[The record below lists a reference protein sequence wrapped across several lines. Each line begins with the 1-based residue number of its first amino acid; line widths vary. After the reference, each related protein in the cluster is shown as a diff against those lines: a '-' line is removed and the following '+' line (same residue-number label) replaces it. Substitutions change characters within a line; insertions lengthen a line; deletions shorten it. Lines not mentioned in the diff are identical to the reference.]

1 MKKRIIL
8 TGCIILVTALASTAV
23 FTAKNKTIIFNESSK
38 QEVDLDVAKTK
49 KPHKLNTKK
58 LTKDLSKNSLEKEVV
73 LDVAWGDKDEQFI
86 LSKYQEAPDLDV
98 QWDTPSSFAVHKNGD
113 IYVADSVDHK
123 IKVFSKNK
131 LKEVI
136 PFEES
141 INQSYFVMSDISV
154 DDEGNIYG
162 VVTNANEVVKIGKSK
177 KVEKAFENVSFE
189 RPLSIKYL
197 SSGNFMV
204 EDNID
209 SENATRVR
217 KFNKNGVA
225 YFDKSL
231 ANYIN
236 MGLYQYEDVNGNIVD
251 ISEIGHKNFQVTIK
265 EKNAK
270 SVQGIVNLDSVEESP
285 EMYRG
290 ISLLGVD
297 KKGMV
302 YFYLIEEPNN
312 PKEEIPIWKQRKEY
326 VMRVDP
332 KTDKSETMQLENRDL
347 SLGLATG
354 YSYGLDTKLGSDG
367 SIYQLQMNS
376 ESYKIYKYKFD

>member
-1 MKKRIIL
+1 MKKKIIL
-8 TGCIILVTALASTAV
+8 TGCVILVTALASTAV

-38 QEVDLDVAKTK
+38 QEVDLEVAKTK
-49 KPHKLNTKK
+49 KPHKLNTKQ

-86 LSKYQEAPDLDV
+86 LSKYQESPNLDV
-98 QWDTPSSFAVHKNGD
+98 RWGTPSSFAVHKNGD
-113 IYVADSVDHK
+113 IYVADSINHK

-141 INQSYFVMSDISV
+141 INQSYFVMNDISV

-197 SSGNFMV
+197 SSGNLMV

-209 SENATRVR
+209 SQNATRVR
-217 KFNKNGVA
+217 KFNKSGVA
-225 YFDKSL
+225 YFDTSL

-251 ISEIGHKNFQVTIK
+251 ISDIGHKNFQVTIK
-265 EKNAK
+265 DKNTK
-270 SVQGIVNLDSVEESP
+270 SVQGIVNVDSVEESP

-302 YFYLIEEPNN
+302 YFYLIEEPNS
-312 PKEEIPIWKQRKEY
+312 PSEEIPIWKHQKMY

-332 KTDKSETMQLENRDL
+332 KTDKSETMQMENRDG
-347 SLGLATG
+347 SLGIATG
-354 YSYGLDTKLGSDG
+354 YSYGLDIKLGSDG